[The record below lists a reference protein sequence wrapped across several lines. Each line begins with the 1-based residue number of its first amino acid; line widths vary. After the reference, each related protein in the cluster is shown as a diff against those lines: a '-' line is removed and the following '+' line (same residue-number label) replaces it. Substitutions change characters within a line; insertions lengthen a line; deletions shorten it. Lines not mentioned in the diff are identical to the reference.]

1 MDHFDIL
8 AKFLEMYPQFH
19 DQICQYA
26 PNGYCCIAVW
36 FKNGQ
41 AFNFT
46 YFSDNQWRLT
56 RREKTTTEYQG
67 RYLN

>member
-41 AFNFT
+41 SFNFT
-46 YFSDNQWRLT
+46 YFSDNQWNLS
-56 RREKTTTEYQG
+56 RREKPTANYQG